1 MMLQSSILILTC
13 AYLAYL
19 LWERTAVRRWR
30 REIPHII
37 YVNGTRGKSTVTR
50 LIDGGLRAGGLRV
63 FCKTTG
69 TLPMTIGA
77 DGAERPLR
85 RWGNANILEQLH
97 ILRQAYRQRAQVLV
111 IECMALDPYL
121 QWYSQ
126 HAMLQADI
134 GVITNVRPDH
144 AAEMGATL
152 QEVCEALCGTIPAHG
167 QVFTGEAAFFPQIQ
181 ARAEALGSRAVLTD
195 GAGLEAMSL
204 FPENEGL
211 ALAVCQA
218 LGVGRE
224 AACRG
229 MAGFRPDPFALS
241 VHRFPQGAVFI
252 NALSVNDPA
261 STKLALNRVVERY
274 GLHKRRLVLLL
285 NNRQDRGYRTRDMLA
300 LARELAP
307 AEIWLC
313 GGSRGFASRALGD
326 LQAPIRCLGKPSDAP
341 FAALGPED
349 LVLAAGNIAGPGM
362 GIMERVRKEAVLYV

>member
-1 MMLQSSILILTC
+1 MMLRIIILVLTC
-13 AYLAYL
+13 GYLAYL

-30 REIPHII
+30 DGLSHII

-69 TLPMTIGA
+69 TLPMTIGV
-77 DGAERPLR
+77 DGVERPIR
-85 RWGNANILEQLH
+85 RRGGANILEQIH
-97 ILRQAYRQRAQVLV
+97 ILRQAYQQEAQVLV

-152 QEVCEALCGTIPAHG
+152 QQVCEALCGTIPDHG
-167 QVFTGEAAFFPQIQ
+167 QVFTADAAFFPQIQ
-181 ARAEALGSRAVLTD
+181 SRAAALGSQAVLTD

-224 AACRG
+224 TACQG
-229 MAGFRPDPFALS
+229 MAGFAPDPFALS
-241 VHRFPQGAVFI
+241 IHRFPQGAVFI

-261 STKLALNRVVERY
+261 STKLALTRVVKRY
-274 GLHKRRLVLLL
+274 GLEGRRLVLLL

-300 LARELAP
+300 MARELKP

-313 GGSRGFASRALGD
+313 GGSRNFARRALQD
-326 LQAPIRCLGKPSDAP
+326 LSAPIRSLGKPSEIP
-341 FAALGPED
+341 FGELGPGD

-362 GIMERVRKEAVLYV
+362 GLMERVRKEAVLYV

>member
-1 MMLQSSILILTC
+1 MIILVFTC
-13 AYLAYL
+13 MYLAYL
-19 LWERTAVRRWR
+19 LWEHRAVGRWR
-30 REIPHII
+30 RGIPHII

-69 TLPMTIGA
+69 TLPMTIGV
-77 DGAERPLR
+77 DGVERPIR
-85 RWGNANILEQLH
+85 RWGSANILEQIH
-97 ILRQAYRQRAQVLV
+97 ILRQAYQQKAQVLV

-144 AAEMGATL
+144 AAEMGSTL
-152 QEVCEALCGTIPAHG
+152 PQVCQALCGTIPAHG
-167 QVFTGEAAFFPQIQ
+167 QVFTGDAAFFPQIQ
-181 ARAEALGSRAVLTD
+181 AYAAAQGSRAVLTE

-204 FPENEGL
+204 FPENQGL

-218 LGVGRE
+218 LGVSRE
-224 AACRG
+224 TACQG
-229 MAGFRPDPFALS
+229 MADFVPDPFALS

-252 NALSVNDPA
+252 NALSVNDPV
-261 STKLALNRVVERY
+261 STKLALTRVVERY
-274 GLHKRRLVLLL
+274 GFGGRRLILLL

-307 AEIWLC
+307 GEIWLC
-313 GGSRGFASRALGD
+313 GGSRSFARRALGD
-326 LQAPIRCLGKPSDAP
+326 MQVPIRCLDKPAQAP
-341 FAALGPED
+341 FDALGPED

-362 GIMERVRKEAVLYV
+362 GLMDRVRKEAVLYV

>member
-1 MMLQSSILILTC
+1 MMLRNIILIFTC

-30 REIPHII
+30 REILHII

-69 TLPMTIGA
+69 TLPMTIGV
-77 DGAERPLR
+77 DGVERPIR
-85 RWGNANILEQLH
+85 RWGSANILEQVH
-97 ILRQAYRQRAQVLV
+97 ILRQACRQKAQVLV

-152 QEVCEALCGTIPAHG
+152 QQVCEALCGTIPAHG
-167 QVFTGEAAFFPQIQ
+167 QVFTGDAAFFPQIQ
-181 ARAEALGSRAVLTD
+181 ARAAALGSRAVLTE

-204 FPENEGL
+204 FPENQGL

-218 LGVGRE
+218 RGVSRE
-224 AACRG
+224 TACRG
-229 MAGFRPDPFALS
+229 MADFVPDPFALS
-241 VHRFPQGAVFI
+241 VHRFPKGAVFI
-252 NALSVNDPA
+252 NALSVNDPV
-261 STKLALNRVVERY
+261 STKLALTRVVERY
-274 GLHKRRLVLLL
+274 GFQNRRLVLLL

-307 AEIWLC
+307 GEIWLC
-313 GGSRGFASRALGD
+313 GGSRSFARRALGD
-326 LQAPIRCLGKPSDAP
+326 MQVPIRCLDKPAQAP
-341 FAALGPED
+341 FDALGPED

-362 GIMERVRKEAVLYV
+362 GLMDRVRKEAVLYV